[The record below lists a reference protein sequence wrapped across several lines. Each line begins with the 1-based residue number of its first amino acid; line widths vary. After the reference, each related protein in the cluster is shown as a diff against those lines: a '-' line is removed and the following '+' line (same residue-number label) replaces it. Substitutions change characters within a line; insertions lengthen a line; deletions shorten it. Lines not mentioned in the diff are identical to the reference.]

1 MKFFG
6 SFSAFSFA
14 QRGNGY
20 QINLQCIGYALLIF
34 FSHFVIWNS
43 FLK

>member
-14 QRGNGY
+14 QRGNSY
-20 QINLQCIGYALLIF
+20 QINLQCIGCVLLIF
-34 FSHFVIWNS
+34 LVILS
-43 FLK
+43 F